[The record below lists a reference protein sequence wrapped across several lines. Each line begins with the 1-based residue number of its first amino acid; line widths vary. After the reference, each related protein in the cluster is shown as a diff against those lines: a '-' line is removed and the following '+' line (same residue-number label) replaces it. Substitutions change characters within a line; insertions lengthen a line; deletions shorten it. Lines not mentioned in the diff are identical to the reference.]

1 MNNLLEVKVRYNREG
16 RKSGPIRTNLRTH
29 DETTIEKIDTL
40 ESNLRGILKYYDN
53 TPRLID
59 GFLIDVNYND
69 IIAKS
74 KRISELLKASG
85 KQTNEDVVG
94 ARFSNAPEG
103 QENHIITHY
112 VDRETVLSYRV
123 KQHRKSLMKMK
134 SERIPWTIQ
143 DTLRRA
149 A

>member
-112 VDRETVLSYRV
+112 VDRETVLR
-123 KQHRKSLMKMK
+123 
-134 SERIPWTIQ
+134 
-143 DTLRRA
+143 TLSK
-149 A
+149 